1 MLSEV
6 VRVHMQVKCVV
17 RAISKPPYTTA
28 TKKILS
34 KKDKAVSALLVPT
47 ALKKL

>member
-1 MLSEV
+1 
-6 VRVHMQVKCVV
+6 MQVWCVV

-28 TKKILS
+28 TKKMLS
-34 KKDKAVSALLVPT
+34 KKDKAAVGTLVPM